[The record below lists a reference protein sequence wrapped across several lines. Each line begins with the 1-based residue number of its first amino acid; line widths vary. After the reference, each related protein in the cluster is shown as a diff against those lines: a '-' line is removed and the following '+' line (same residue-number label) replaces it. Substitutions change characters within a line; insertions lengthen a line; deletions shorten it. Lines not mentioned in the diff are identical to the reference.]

1 MQREEKAQDAVL
13 EAIISRVNDLKSAI
27 GGLIFKVENEYETL
41 NWPSFLDN
49 FALISGH
56 VRAKPHLK
64 STGANKI
71 PINLQLTTLTK
82 ILSNDKA
89 PALRN
94 FTVLP
99 LMLKP
104 DVDENLNRMTEG
116 RLNTFSHDIVPDYL
130 RTKPE
135 PDAELKMMQF
145 EHKASCVTYETAQV
159 RKMPKFNSSPHI
171 LNLFFLQK
179 QVTAMNKV
187 VGHVW
192 DMVNKA
198 REEWESEA
206 GSRAGAAQTSSIS
219 DTHCL
224 VAAIGLGKGLKH
236 TAPPPGMMGGPPTG
250 PQRGPGAL
258 GPPQGAP
265 GQSKLFSH
273 LPSIGRK
280 SNNYVLLVRYKL
292 FSLKGND

>member
-71 PINLQLTTLTK
+71 SITLQLTTLTK

-159 RKMPKFNSSPHI
+159 RKMPKFNSPTHI
-171 LNLFFLQK
+171 LNLFFLAETSDRDEQSGR
-179 QVTAMNKV
+179 AR
-187 VGHVW
+187 VGHGEQGKGGVGERSRFEGGRCANL
-192 DMVNKA
+192 VHFGHTLSSG
-198 REEWESEA
+198 RHRPGQGTEA
-206 GSRAGAAQTSSIS
+206 HCAASGHDGRTAYRTTERPWRAGPSARSSW
-219 DTHCL
+219 
-224 VAAIGLGKGLKH
+224 
-236 TAPPPGMMGGPPTG
+236 
-250 PQRGPGAL
+250 
-258 GPPQGAP
+258 
-265 GQSKLFSH
+265 SK
-273 LPSIGRK
+273 
-280 SNNYVLLVRYKL
+280 
-292 FSLKGND
+292 